1 MMMTVRRSSHTTP
14 AQSGRVGW
22 CGYRQ
27 GSERNTTA
35 KRSSG
40 IANRAIPSVPSMRSA
55 RTVTYGRRSRPTAH
69 HADRGWCS
77 HMSHIREYIGCK
89 SIEAADYDGKGN
101 DLCNMWVTDE
111 EIVRC
116 HDCMKSR
123 EKGWKCT
130 RFTEEVYDEEKEIGE
145 LVMANVRPDG
155 FCKWGE
161 RST

>member
-1 MMMTVRRSSHTTP
+1 
-14 AQSGRVGW
+14 
-22 CGYRQ
+22 
-27 GSERNTTA
+27 
-35 KRSSG
+35 
-40 IANRAIPSVPSMRSA
+40 
-55 RTVTYGRRSRPTAH
+55 
-69 HADRGWCS
+69 
-77 HMSHIREYIGCK
+77 MSHIREYIGCK